1 MPVEYK
7 CYTLKTGNMYICT
20 QQVWRETLA
29 TTPALSSSGLVLI
42 HTGLRVVVVVRD
54 VFVHIDDIVASCAA
68 STADTEDGRTRYLV
82 VPFGGHAVVPF
93 GRGQR

>member
-1 MPVEYK
+1 MLHTQDRQHVYMYTASVERDAGYN
-7 CYTLKTGNMYICT
+7 T
-20 QQVWRETLA
+20 
-29 TTPALSSSGLVLI
+29 SSGLVLI